1 MTSPLYFDGTSNL
14 VIGGR
19 LGIGTTLAGS
29 SLAVMDGMAVGAAY
43 SGTAVPANSLIM
55 SGNVGIGTTTPQ
67 QKVDVAGS
75 VRASVQFLGNAGD
88 SVSAP
93 SYSWTGYMN
102 MGMYRAGTDILGLTT
117 GGTERMRI
125 GADGNVGIGTT
136 QPQAAFHVE
145 GNIRSPV
152 FTGQVAYFA
161 ISAAP
166 TGWLEC
172 NGATISRT
180 TYAALFAAIS
190 TTFGEGDGSTTFV
203 IPELRGEFIRGWD
216 DSRGID
222 SGRTMGG
229 FQDHALQEHQHPIN
243 ITNRGMDTGN
253 TTLLSGGSLNTGNVL
268 NANVSAE
275 TRPRNISLLAC
286 IKT

>member
-1 MTSPLYFDGTSNL
+1 
-14 VIGGR
+14 
-19 LGIGTTLAGS
+19 
-29 SLAVMDGMAVGAAY
+29 MDGMAVGAAY

-67 QKVDVAGS
+67 QQVDVAGS
-75 VRASVQFLGNAGD
+75 VQASVQFLGNAGD

-93 SYSWTGYMN
+93 SYSWTGYTN
-102 MGMYRAGTDILGLTT
+102 MGMYRAGTDILGITT
-117 GGTERMRI
+117 GGVERMRI

-136 QPQAAFHVE
+136 QPQVAFHVE
-145 GNIRSPV
+145 GDIYSPV

-161 ISAAP
+161 KTTAP
-166 TGWLEC
+166 TGWLKC